1 MLTSPFQHYGL
12 DWVAMVLTFI
22 AIYSLGNKQ
31 RRGFV
36 IMMAGNTCWIILGFM
51 FQSLGM
57 ILANAVFFV
66 MNTRGFFRWGK
77 SAA

>member
-12 DWVAMVLTFI
+12 DWIAMLLTFI

-36 IMMAGNTCWIILGFM
+36 IMMAGNTCWIILAIK

-57 ILANAVFFV
+57 ILANVVFFA
-66 MNTRGFFRWGK
+66 MNLRGFMRWEK
-77 SAA
+77 SSA